1 MMNGAQEESVLASR
15 KVISKNRR
23 FRDHVTTPA
32 AVVSLLLMIGYT
44 VFVMRFAVN
53 VPVSDEWFF
62 SVGIVN
68 SAIHHTLSLPQLW
81 TPWLDGHLFIPGVL
95 LWILGPI
102 THLNFRVFIFL
113 NSLLYC
119 ISFVVVMTLVRI
131 TAKPPIKLQHVLCL
145 GLAWFSLS
153 GIDNALWAFMNQ
165 IYLVLLFIPLMIL
178 LLNRA
183 MTRDQASFV
192 LLTCSVACAVGASLS
207 CMQGMI
213 AWPVGLLVLLWT
225 PNHVKQRRR
234 SVSVWL
240 ISATLMT
247 LLFLVGYNAGHNA
260 CVADAASCSPAY
272 SLHHPVAALSYF
284 STLIG
289 NIIPTTTSALWS
301 GANQYQIIHQHLG
314 ELILVAAICV
324 VVYSFKYRSA
334 ISASFLAPA
343 FIVTGLIW
351 DILITIARVGIG
363 QRTALQS
370 HYNTP
375 QVLILIGIIIGTF
388 SFLTLASNDQTESR
402 FRLSKRKTM
411 RPMLTLS
418 VVLFLLIIALGDVIG
433 FQNAQRS
440 HSTNAYSAQVLA
452 NLNQVP
458 SQKRGCFINIVAGYG
473 LYTPLQAEVKY
484 GKTIRILKNDQLSIF
499 YSPVYNSYRHQG
511 LPLFPYC

>member
-1 MMNGAQEESVLASR
+1 MMNGAKEESVLASR
-15 KVISKNRR
+15 KVITKNRR
-23 FRDHVTTPA
+23 FRDHVTIPA
-32 AVVSLLLMIGYT
+32 AVVSILLMIAYT
-44 VFVMRFAVN
+44 AFVMRFAVN
-53 VPVSDEWFF
+53 VPVSDEWSF
-62 SVGIVN
+62 SVSIVN

-81 TPWLDGHLFIPGVL
+81 SPWYDGHLVIPGVL
-95 LWILGPI
+95 LWILGPT

-113 NSLLYC
+113 NCLLYC
-119 ISFVVVMTLVRI
+119 ISFVIMLTLVRM
-131 TAKPPIKLQHVLCL
+131 TAKPPIQIQHVLFL

-183 MTRDQASFV
+183 VTRDRASFV
-192 LLTCSVACAVGASLS
+192 LLACSVACAVGASLS

-225 PNHVKQRRR
+225 PNHVQQRWR
-234 SVSVWL
+234 SISIWL

-247 LLFLVGYNAGHNA
+247 FLFLVGYNAGHNA

-272 SLHHPVAALSYF
+272 SLHHPVAALSF
-284 STLIG
+284 FPTLIG

-301 GANQYQIIHQHLG
+301 GANQYQTIHQHLG

-334 ISASFLAPA
+334 LSASFLAPA

-363 QRTALQS
+363 QRMALQS

-375 QVLILIGIIIGTF
+375 QVLILTGIIIGAF
-388 SFLTLASNDQTESR
+388 SFLKLASSSQTESS

-418 VVLFLLIIALGDVIG
+418 ILLFLLIIALDDVIG

-440 HSTNAYSAQVLA
+440 HSTNTYSAQVLA
-452 NLNQVP
+452 NLDRVP
-458 SQKRGCFINIVAGYG
+458 SQKRGCYVNIVVGYG

-484 GKTIRILKNDQLSIF
+484 GQPIQILKNDQLSIF
-499 YSPVYNSYRHQG
+499 YPPVYDSYRHQG